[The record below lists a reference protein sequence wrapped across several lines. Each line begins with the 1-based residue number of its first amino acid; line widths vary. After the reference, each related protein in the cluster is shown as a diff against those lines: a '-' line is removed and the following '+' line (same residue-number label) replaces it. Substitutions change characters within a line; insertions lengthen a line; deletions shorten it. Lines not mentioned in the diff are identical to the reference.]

1 MKKNW
6 NVSFFKNFYLSV
18 SEYMLKLFLLL
29 LLIFFWWY
37 LQEDITSNKSIFI
50 IIL

>member
-29 LLIFFWWY
+29 LIFFWWY